1 MNPILE
7 CKGLTKRYG
16 GKTALDQITFSLMP
30 GKIIGLL
37 GPNGSGKTTLIK
49 LLNGLL
55 VPTEGQIFIDGLRP
69 GTETKKFVSYLPERT
84 YLNSW
89 MKVCDIIDF
98 FQDFYE
104 DFDKARAYDMLK
116 RLNINPSDRLRTMSK
131 GTKEKVQLILVMSR
145 RARLYCLDEPI
156 AGVDPAA
163 RDYILST
170 IIQNYDE
177 MEYLWRRLVVTPC
190 VCCVF
195 VTPGGKGLKAL
206 VLHDNTDPAKHG
218 DLYDQLLRKFN
229 VTSKDEG
236 CKDLARRNYLSYDPD
251 IWTNPN
257 PVPFH
262 YVPTVKAALTRQTNI
277 STGKNLSGRSIIHIM
292 NSTWKKSHPEYWQEG
307 HRAMSIFSLACRL
320 CRWGVEEDLA
330 MDYFINGW
338 ESDTMTENE
347 IVGHVRNAY
356 KTEKRNF
363 GTDDFTFIPRRKS
376 CNRWNV
382 QQAGGIV

>member
-177 MEYLWRRLVVTPC
+177 NAT
-190 VCCVF
+190 
-195 VTPGGKGLKAL
+195 
-206 VLHDNTDPAKHG
+206 
-218 DLYDQLLRKFN
+218 
-229 VTSKDEG
+229 
-236 CKDLARRNYLSYDPD
+236 
-251 IWTNPN
+251 II
-257 PVPFH
+257 
-262 YVPTVKAALTRQTNI
+262 I
-277 STGKNLSGRSIIHIM
+277 STHFIYDVENILDDVVFIQNGHIRMVDSVENIRFNQGKSVDALFREVF
-292 NSTWKKSHPEYWQEG
+292 K
-307 HRAMSIFSLACRL
+307 C
-320 CRWGVEEDLA
+320 
-330 MDYFINGW
+330 
-338 ESDTMTENE
+338 
-347 IVGHVRNAY
+347 
-356 KTEKRNF
+356 
-363 GTDDFTFIPRRKS
+363 
-376 CNRWNV
+376 
-382 QQAGGIV
+382 